1 MADLQKRKYR
11 KTFLVWTSR
20 KWKIGSHSE
29 ATKLTSGTVLEPA
42 LRDRIDKTPI
52 AREQIALFKVLN
64 VEFFPRE
71 SHLITFRD
79 PWSFFALYHPA
90 CNNLVKQHLE
100 DVAQKV
106 SFAIYV
112 LMFLVVSNKY

>member
-1 MADLQKRKYR
+1 M
-11 KTFLVWTSR
+11 
-20 KWKIGSHSE
+20 
-29 ATKLTSGTVLEPA
+29 LEPS

-79 PWSFFALYHPA
+79 PWSFFSLYHPA
-90 CNNLVKQHLE
+90 CNNLVRQHLE

-106 SFAIYV
+106 SHACPAVNIK
-112 LMFLVVSNKY
+112 SDPN

>member
-1 MADLQKRKYR
+1 M
-11 KTFLVWTSR
+11 
-20 KWKIGSHSE
+20 
-29 ATKLTSGTVLEPA
+29 EPS
-42 LRDRIDKTPI
+42 LRDRIDKTSI

-71 SHLITFRD
+71 SHLVTFRD

-106 SFAIYV
+106 RYLLFRSGISSD
-112 LMFLVVSNKY
+112 LN